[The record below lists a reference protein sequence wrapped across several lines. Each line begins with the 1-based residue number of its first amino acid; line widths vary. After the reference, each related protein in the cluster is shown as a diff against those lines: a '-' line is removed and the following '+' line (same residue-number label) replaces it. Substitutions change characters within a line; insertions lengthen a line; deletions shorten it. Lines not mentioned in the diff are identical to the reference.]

1 MCKSLLVAQERTCS
15 TISVRSLC
23 PRARVPL
30 IGAEVEKEKVN
41 FSDLC
46 TKVDTANQDM
56 IEKYGELLAEA
67 ENRQ

>member
-1 MCKSLLVAQERTCS
+1 M
-15 TISVRSLC
+15 
-23 PRARVPL
+23 
-30 IGAEVEKEKVN
+30 EKEKVN